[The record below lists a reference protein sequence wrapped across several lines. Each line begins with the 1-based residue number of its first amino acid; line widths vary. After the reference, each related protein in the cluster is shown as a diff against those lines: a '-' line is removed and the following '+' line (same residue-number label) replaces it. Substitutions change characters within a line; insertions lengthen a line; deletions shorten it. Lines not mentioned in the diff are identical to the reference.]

1 MAASPWPMP
10 AVSTMISSK
19 PAALHAAMA
28 SPSAAE
34 SELPVS
40 RVANERMK
48 IPLLQLLGRVLR
60 RIKIAARQHVVDHAL
75 QPQTLPVLGRVDA
88 RDAVVLQLL
97 DLGRHDDAAAAAE
110 HLDVLAAALPQQVE
124 HVLEELDVSA
134 LVGGDGD
141 ALHVLLQRGTDDLLD
156 RAVVPEVD
164 HLGARGL
171 QDAPHDVDRR
181 VVAVEQARRGDEAD
195 LVLRLV
201 DELG

>member
-1 MAASPWPMP
+1 M
-10 AVSTMISSK
+10 
-19 PAALHAAMA
+19 
-28 SPSAAE
+28 
-34 SELPVS
+34 
-40 RVANERMK
+40 
-48 IPLLQLLGRVLR
+48 LR
-60 RIKIAARQHVVDHAL
+60 RIEIAARQHVVDHAL
-75 QPQTLPVLGRVDA
+75 QAHALPVLGRVDA

-97 DLGRHDDAAAAAE
+97 DLGRHDNAAAAAE
-110 HLDVLAAALPQQVE
+110 HLDVLAAAAAQQIE
-124 HVLEELDVSA
+124 HVLEELDVPA

-141 ALHVLLQRGTDDLLD
+141 ALHVLLERSADDLLD